1 MNRRGMAL
9 LVVLWLLV
17 ILTSLAGVTL
27 AGGRVGSAASRN
39 RTVLLRGQWAAEA
52 CLAVFRGR
60 GGSARGLDSLD
71 LGQGTWCA
79 LVVTDP
85 ANQLHLNLAAH
96 TQLRALIGDS
106 TLVSMIVA
114 RRPFPAVAALAD
126 LLPPVVLAHLT
137 VQGSGRSNP
146 NTAPLAVLVA
156 IPGVGTDGAQALLGR
171 RGQPPLHNADEAL
184 AALPTHV
191 RERVLGQYDAFVAAT
206 EFTSSQLLVTVEGHL
221 GGERPVAR
229 LAVTLV
235 PTAGRLAVIR
245 REVE

>member
-17 ILTSLAGVTL
+17 ILTGLAGVTL

-39 RTVLLRGQWAAEA
+39 RTVLLRGQWAAEG

-71 LGQGTWCA
+71 LGQGTWCS
-79 LVVTDP
+79 LVVADP
-85 ANQLHLNLAAH
+85 ANRLHLNLAAES
-96 TQLRALIGDS
+96 QLRALLGDS
-106 TLVSMIVA
+106 LRAAGVVA
-114 RRPFPAVAALAD
+114 RRPIPAVAALTGQ
-126 LLPPVVLAHLT
+126 LPPAMLAHLT
-137 VQGSGRSNP
+137 VEGSGRINP
-146 NTAPLAVLVA
+146 NTAPAAILAA
-156 IPGVGTDGAQALLGR
+156 IPGVGPDGAQAFLLR
-171 RGQPPLHNADEAL
+171 RVQPPLQNADEAL
-184 AALPTHV
+184 AALPAHV
-191 RERVLGQYDAFVAAT
+191 RDRVLGQYDAFVAAT
-206 EFTSSQLLVTVEGHL
+206 EYASSHLLVTAEGHI
-221 GGERPVAR
+221 GAGQPVAR

>member
-17 ILTSLAGVTL
+17 ILTGLAGVTL

-39 RTVLLRGQWAAEA
+39 RTVLLRGQWAAEG

-71 LGQGTWCA
+71 LGQGTWCS

-85 ANQLHLNLAAH
+85 ANRLHLNLAAES
-96 TQLRALIGDS
+96 QLRAFVGDS
-106 TLVSMIVA
+106 VRAADIVA
-114 RRPFPAVAALAD
+114 RRPIPAVAALTGR
-126 LLPPVVLAHLT
+126 LPPGMLAHLT
-137 VQGSGRSNP
+137 VEGSGRINP
-146 NTAPLAVLVA
+146 NTAPAAILAAL
-156 IPGVGTDGAQALLGR
+156 PGVGPDGAQAFLLR
-171 RGQPPLHNADEAL
+171 RGQPPLQNADEAL
-184 AALPTHV
+184 AALPAHV
-191 RERVLGQYDAFVAAT
+191 RDRVLGQYDTFVAAT
-206 EFTSSQLLVTVEGHL
+206 EYASSHLLVTAEGHI
-221 GGERPVAR
+221 GAGQPVAR